1 MYELNTSIKC
11 FLGFFFFFCS
21 LKKRDSLT
29 QNFLTFVTVTFLTP
43 LLHTSLRRSKAVC
56 AIYFQAD
63 HLAVYLELDVQICFE
78 ISATS
83 LTQWPH

>member
-29 QNFLTFVTVTFLTP
+29 QNFLTFVTVTFLTLCSILP
-43 LLHTSLRRSKAVC
+43 HDVPRLSVPFIFKLIIWLFTWSLMCKSALKFLL
-56 AIYFQAD
+56 
-63 HLAVYLELDVQICFE
+63 
-78 ISATS
+78 
-83 LTQWPH
+83 PH